1 MFSEC
6 SIDDGFAQLE
16 SIMKV
21 HHPAEIVLCISL
33 ICPLIL
39 GLYQLPGYLTTSNAP
54 QIILQEA
61 QDSLQKL
68 RRPGM
73 ATPPSKFSDGGGVPD
88 PAEKDPASNLIVSDI
103 LSKTRKV
110 NIFASLTRDIEPI
123 STRLTDKNET
133 TIVLAPLNSAILSL
147 PRKPWEDPTDYERFG
162 NVDAYKGQDGENRA
176 RHNLRRFVEAHLVPV
191 GSWKEGGEV
200 ETIGGGRLSWIND
213 GGKIFVSLHLPLL
226 LIDPTSF

>member
-1 MFSEC
+1 
-6 SIDDGFAQLE
+6 
-16 SIMKV
+16 MKI

-39 GLYQLPGYLTTSNAP
+39 GLYQLPGYVTTSSITNAP
-54 QIILQEA
+54 HIILQEA

-68 RRPGM
+68 LQTGRPGM
-73 ATPPSKFSDGGGVPD
+73 ASPPSKFSDGGGVPD

-123 STRLTDKNET
+123 SARLTDKNET

-226 LIDPTSF
+226 LIDRASF